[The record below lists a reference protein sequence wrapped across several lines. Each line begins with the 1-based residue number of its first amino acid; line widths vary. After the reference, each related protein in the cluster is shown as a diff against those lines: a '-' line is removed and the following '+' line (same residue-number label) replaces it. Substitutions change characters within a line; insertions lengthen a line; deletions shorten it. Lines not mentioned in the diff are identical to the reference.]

1 MAEKEPA
8 EKKGCMGWVVLG
20 LIAVAGLIIWT
31 WLGHGPIHRGIEEAH
46 EIDGVT
52 QAQAIV
58 KAMHAY
64 AADHGGAYPSGST
77 STEIFQ
83 KLLDGHYV
91 TGPETFFVLT
101 GGKFPADSNQLDS
114 RNVCFDVTAG
124 ASPKSPADLPLVF
137 TTGFNVTYKP
147 GVNATHATDIV
158 GILHGIAV
166 GYNGGATHFRHAASD
181 GTVPNVV
188 PADFDAKGETYRQL
202 EP

>member
-1 MAEKEPA
+1 MPEKEPA
-8 EKKGCMGWVVLG
+8 GKKGCMGWLLLG
-20 LIAVAGLIIWT
+20 LFAVAALIAWT
-31 WLGHGPIHRGIEEAH
+31 WLGHGPIHEGIERAH
-46 EIDGVT
+46 EIEGVA

-64 AADHGGAYPSGST
+64 AADHGGAFPDGST

-91 TGPETFFVLT
+91 ADPKTFFVLT
-101 GGKFPADSNQLDS
+101 GGKFPADSSQLEA

-124 ASPKSPADLPLVF
+124 ATPKSPDDLPLVF
-137 TTGFNVTYKP
+137 TTGFDVSYKP

-166 GYNGGATHFRHAASD
+166 GYNGGATHFRRAGDD
-181 GTVPNVV
+181 GTVPNLV
-188 PADFDAKGETYRQL
+188 PTDFNAKGGTYRQL

>member
-1 MAEKEPA
+1 MAEAEQV
-8 EKKGCMGWVVLG
+8 EKKGCMGWVVLA
-20 LIAVAGLIIWT
+20 LIAAAALTIWT
-31 WLGHGPIHRGIEEAH
+31 LLGRGPISKGIEEAH
-46 EIDGVT
+46 EFDGVA

-64 AADHGGAYPSGST
+64 ATDHGGAYPEGGT
-77 STEIFQ
+77 STEVFQ

-91 TGPETFFVLT
+91 SNPKTFFVLT

-137 TTGFNVTYKP
+137 TAGFDVTYRP

-166 GYNGGATHFRHAASD
+166 GYNDGSAHFRRAAAD
-181 GTVPNVV
+181 GTVPDVV
-188 PADFDAKGETYRQL
+188 PADFKAEGETFRQL
-202 EP
+202 KP